1 MYPEIEK
8 MVERAESVALYYF
21 ERPSVE
27 EQQVTPT
34 MREISRRECLEI
46 AVFMR
51 EMAALLLRLGE
62 REGWRPIESAPRDD
76 TTILVYGDGRTFT
89 TKGLILLHARKPSAP
104 QHLSM
109 AYLTHWK
116 PLPSPPVAALVEV
129 GKERDDALGISE
141 GRRRALEAKA
151 REVTVE
157 WRRAENAEARAD
169 TASRQLAEARA
180 EIGVLA
186 AKLEG
191 SAIGVGHAKE
201 PPNRTRVIE
210 ILRAYAAEARA
221 LLSGDPR

>member
-1 MYPEIEK
+1 MAVPHKLPLGKEISMDPEIEK
-8 MVERAESVALYYF
+8 MVERLDGWPCCLQGCECEACVIVRDAL
-21 ERPSVE
+21 
-27 EQQVTPT
+27 
-34 MREISRRECLEI
+34 
-46 AVFMR
+46 
-51 EMAALLLRLGE
+51 ALRRLGE
-62 REGWRPIESAPRDD
+62 REEWRPIESAPRDD

-116 PLPSPPVAALVEV
+116 PLPSPPVAALAAVVE
-129 GKERDDALGISE
+129 ERDDALGISE